1 MKGDLPAS
9 LTDSRRENMF
19 DTAKKNEKITDV
31 IISQVRDAILSGQLK
46 PGDRLASEKELVIQ
60 FGVSKATLRESL
72 RALEVM
78 GLVELRKGASGGVFI
93 TEVKLQTIIHSM
105 MNFLHFKSLSISE
118 ITMIR
123 FMLEPAIVR
132 IAAANISDKDIKS
145 LESFIA
151 SGEADN
157 DSRTLRDISFH
168 RYLSRVTSNS
178 MLILI
183 VDFIESLLD
192 EIKQSVEL
200 GADFYTMVQGAHQRI
215 LDCLVQG
222 DSEEASKAMAEDVLM
237 VGKYL
242 SERMGEKA
250 FDPSDYAL
258 DNSLPFPAV
267 HGSAIDSAL
276 KRGAADHLEAVELM
290 PHELA
295 NAKVLKKT
303 GSADIYLIVPHDSEE
318 ESA

>member
-1 MKGDLPAS
+1 
-9 LTDSRRENMF
+9 MF
-19 DTAKKNEKITDV
+19 DSAKKNEKITDI

-46 PGDRLASEKELVIQ
+46 PGDRLASEKELVSQ
-60 FGVSKATLRESL
+60 FGVSKATLREAL

-123 FMLEPAIVR
+123 FILEPAIVG
-132 IAAANISDKDIKS
+132 IAAAKITDKDLKS

-151 SGEADN
+151 SGEV
-157 DSRTLRDISFH
+157 DSAARTLKDISFH

-192 EIKQSVEL
+192 EIKQSVTL
-200 GADFYTMVQGAHQRI
+200 GADFYTMVQGAHQGI
-215 LDCLVQG
+215 LDCLAQG
-222 DSEEASKAMAEDVLM
+222 DRDGASKAMADDVLM

-242 SERMGEKA
+242 SGLLGEKA
-250 FDPSDYAL
+250 FNPSDYAL
-258 DNSLPFPAV
+258 DDGLPFSVGPFFGA
-267 HGSAIDSAL
+267 DSAL
-276 KRGAADHLEAVELM
+276 KGSSADQLDAVELM

-295 NAKVLKKT
+295 NARVLKKT
-303 GSADIYLIVPHDSEE
+303 GSADLYLIVPRNSEE
-318 ESA
+318 EST

>member
-1 MKGDLPAS
+1 
-9 LTDSRRENMF
+9 MF
-19 DTAKKNEKITDV
+19 DSARKNEKITDV

-46 PGDRLASEKELVIQ
+46 PGDRLASEKELVSQ
-60 FGVSKATLRESL
+60 FGVSKATLREAL

-123 FMLEPAIVR
+123 FMLEPTIVS
-132 IAAANISDKDIKS
+132 IAAAKITGKD
-145 LESFIA
+145 LNNLASFIA
-151 SGEADN
+151 SDEVDSA
-157 DSRTLRDISFH
+157 SRTLKDISFH

-192 EIKQSVEL
+192 EIKQSVKL
-200 GADFYTMVQGAHQRI
+200 GADFYTMVQGAHQGI
-215 LDCLVQG
+215 LDCLTQG
-222 DSEEASKAMAEDVLM
+222 DGEGASKAMAEDVLM

-242 SERMGEKA
+242 SGLMGEKV
-250 FDPSDYAL
+250 FDPSDYGL
-258 DNSLPFPAV
+258 DRSLPFPA
-267 HGSAIDSAL
+267 GQFFGTELAL
-276 KRGAADHLEAVELM
+276 KRGAADQLEAVELM

-295 NAKVLKKT
+295 NARVLKKT
-303 GSADIYLIVPHDSEE
+303 GSADLYLIVPHNSEE
-318 ESA
+318 EST